1 MAAKLDTVVKQQSA
15 GLEQFVSG
23 YRLLPGVFDE
33 MMDSNG
39 RVRAHWQPFLSM
51 LATLGS
57 DEINRRFAAADR
69 YLRDSGVFYRVYEDA
84 AGIERPWPLSHVP
97 LIIEPNEW
105 QQLEAGLIQR
115 AELLEAVLA
124 DAYGSASL
132 TGEGRLPAALI
143 AGNPEFLRPL
153 VGVAPPGGAH
163 LRFYAVD
170 VGRGADGRWWVLN
183 DRAQAPSGAGY
194 AIENRLALS
203 RGIPDIY
210 RTARVERVAPFFQAF
225 QAELFALNRQ
235 DDARTCL
242 LTPGP
247 MNETY
252 FEHAYLARYLGLLL
266 VDGEDLIVRDDG
278 VFIRTV
284 SGLRRTEV
292 LLRRIDADF
301 ADPLELNAASRLG
314 VAGLLQAVRDGKIVI
329 VNSLGAGLIE
339 ARAMLA
345 FLPALAPTVLGAE
358 LKMPNVAT
366 WWLGRVDVREEL
378 LDKLDSMVIAAA
390 FTESFADGR
399 LGNEIFGAELD
410 DAQRHKL
417 IELIRDRGVDY
428 VAQEAVT
435 LSSMPVWREGRL
447 RPRPF
452 TLRLFLAK
460 VGERWQVMPG
470 GFVRIAENADARAMS
485 LQRGAATADAWV
497 LTHGPVGET
506 TLLPTAERMQVQR
519 ATGLLPSR
527 AADNLFWVG
536 RYVERAEATLRL
548 VRAMINRS
556 AEADDAAALV
566 IASIGGFLGAW
577 NAVATPTLPFPL
589 GGEGRE
595 GAAMAA
601 FTARAVLTRGDPEGS
616 LPHLTR
622 AARSAASVIRDRFS
636 PDAWRAIN
644 DLATMIATPLPMGPS
659 ESTIAERVEAALRII
674 SSLSGL
680 AQENMTQLAGW
691 RFLELGRRIERAL
704 LTCRLVRT
712 FAAKGA
718 PDGSLD
724 VLLELADSQISYRQ
738 RYVMIAALAPVIDLV
753 MLDPNNPRS
762 VVFQLDRIETH
773 LGALPRRNSTGRL
786 SPVQQIAASIATRLR
801 TADAA
806 KIDDD
811 LIFDIEQ
818 SLMKLS
824 DAISAAY
831 LTNNERSDSMWEALA

>member
-1 MAAKLDTVVKQQSA
+1 MLI
-15 GLEQFVSG
+15 SG
-23 YRLLPGVFDE
+23 YRPLHGVFDE
-33 MMDSNG
+33 MMDGDG
-39 RVRAHWQPFLSM
+39 RVRPHWQPFLSM
-51 LATLGS
+51 LAALGG

-84 AGIERPWPLSHVP
+84 AGIERPWPLSHIP
-97 LIIEPNEW
+97 LIIDPTEW
-105 QQLEAGLIQR
+105 RQLEAGLIQR

-124 DAYGSASL
+124 DSYGPGTL
-132 TGEGRLPAALI
+132 TRDGRLPAALI

-170 VGRGADGRWWVLN
+170 VGRGADGKWWVFN

-194 AIENRLALS
+194 TIENRLALS
-203 RGIPDIY
+203 RAIPDIY
-210 RTARVERVAPFFQAF
+210 RTARVERVAPFFQTL
-225 QAELFALNRQ
+225 QAELFALNRR
-235 DDARTCL
+235 DDARIGL

-266 VDGEDLIVRDDG
+266 VEGEDLVAEDDG

-314 VAGLLQAVRDGKIVI
+314 VPGLLQAVRDGKIVI
-329 VNSLGAGLIE
+329 INALGAGLVE

-345 FLPALAPTVLGAE
+345 FLPALAPVVLGAE

-366 WWLGRVDVREEL
+366 WWLGRAETRKEMIG
-378 LDKLDSMVIAAA
+378 KLDSMVIAPA
-390 FTESFADGR
+390 FTEQFSDPPFSSEIDG
-399 LGNEIFGAELD
+399 AKLD
-410 DAQRHKL
+410 DAQRRTL
-417 IELIRDRGVDY
+417 MQSIGDRGIDFV
-428 VAQEAVT
+428 VQEAVT
-435 LSSMPVWREGRL
+435 LSSMPVWRDGKL
-447 RPRPF
+447 QPRPF
-452 TLRLFLAK
+452 TLRLFVAR
-460 VGERWQVMPG
+460 VGDGWQVLPA
-470 GFVRIAENADARAMS
+470 GFVRIADDLDARAVS

-497 LTHGPVGET
+497 LSHGPVAET
-506 TLLPTAERMQVQR
+506 TLLPTPERMPVQR

-548 VRAMINRS
+548 VRALINRV
-556 AEADDAAALV
+556 AEADAAAAPV
-566 IASIGGFLGAW
+566 VASIGSLLSAW
-577 NAVATPTLPFPL
+577 NAIPPDTHDAPAT
-589 GGEGRE
+589 
-595 GAAMAA
+595 
-601 FTARAVLTRGDPEGS
+601 FTARAVLTRGDLEGS
-616 LPHLTR
+616 LPRLSGAAR
-622 AARSAASVIRDRFS
+622 AAASMIRDRFS

-644 DLATMIATPLPMGPS
+644 DLATMMSTPLAAGPT
-659 ESTIAERVEAALRII
+659 ESAIAERVESGLRTI
-674 SSLSGL
+674 SALSGL
-680 AQENMTQLAGW
+680 AQENMTRLAGW

-704 LTCRLVRT
+704 LTCRVTRV
-712 FAAKGA
+712 FAQPGA
-718 PDGSLD
+718 VEGGLD

-762 VVFQLDRIETH
+762 VVFQLDRIENH
-773 LGALPRRNSTGRL
+773 LGALPKRGSDGRL
-786 SPVQQIAASIATRLR
+786 SPVQQIAAGVATRLR
-801 TADAA
+801 TTEAA
-806 KIDDD
+806 AIDET
-811 LIFDIEQ
+811 LIFEVEQ
-818 SLMKLS
+818 ALMNLS

-831 LTNNERSDSMWEALA
+831 LTNTERSEPEWEALA

>member
-1 MAAKLDTVVKQQSA
+1 MAAQPDTVIEQQEA
-15 GLEQFVSG
+15 GLERLVSG
-23 YRLLPGVFDE
+23 YRPLPGVFDE
-33 MMDSNG
+33 MMDGDG
-39 RVRAHWQPFLSM
+39 RLRAHWRPLLAM
-51 LATLGS
+51 LAALGG
-57 DEINRRFAAADR
+57 DEINRRCAAADR
-69 YLRDSGVFYRVYEDA
+69 YLRNSGVFYRVYEDA
-84 AGIERPWPLSHVP
+84 AGIERPWPLSHIP
-97 LIIEPNEW
+97 LIIEPGEW
-105 QQLEAGLIQR
+105 QELEAGLSQR

-124 DAYGSASL
+124 DAYGPSTL

-153 VGVAPPGGAH
+153 VGIAPRGGAH

-203 RGIPDIY
+203 RAMPDIY
-210 RTARVERVAPFFQAF
+210 RTAKVERVAPFFQAF
-225 QAELFALNRQ
+225 QAELFSLNRQ

-266 VDGEDLIVRDDG
+266 VDGNDLIAREDG

-292 LLRRIDADF
+292 LLRRVDADF

-314 VAGLLQAVRDGKIVI
+314 VAGLLQAVRDGKIVV

-345 FLPALAPTVLGAE
+345 FLPALAPAVLGTD
-358 LKMPNVAT
+358 LKIPNVAT
-366 WWLGRVDVREEL
+366 WWLGRADVREAMIK
-378 LDKLDSMVIAAA
+378 KLDGMVVASA

-399 LGNEIFGAELD
+399 PGGEIVGAALD
-410 DAQRHKL
+410 AAQRGKL
-417 IELIRDRGVDY
+417 IQAIRDRGIDY
-428 VAQEAVT
+428 VVQEAVT
-435 LSSMPVWREGRL
+435 LSSMPVWRDGRL
-447 RPRPF
+447 QPRPF

-470 GFVRIAENADARAMS
+470 GFVRIAAGDDAHAVS

-497 LTHGPVGET
+497 LTHGPVGDT
-506 TLLPTAERMQVQR
+506 TLLPTPERMQVQR
-519 ATGLLPSR
+519 ASGLLPSR

-548 VRAMINRS
+548 TRAMINRS
-556 AEADDAAALV
+556 AEADDAAAV
-566 IASIGGFLGAW
+566 IAAIGALLAAW
-577 NAVATPTLPFPL
+577 DALPEAAPPASAVN
-589 GGEGRE
+589 
-595 GAAMAA
+595 MAR
-601 FTARAVLTRGDPEGS
+601 TVLSQSDLAGS
-616 LPHLTR
+616 LPYLVG
-622 AARSAASVIRDRFS
+622 AARSAASLIRDRFS
-636 PDAWRAIN
+636 PDAWRAIS
-644 DLATMIATPLPMGPS
+644 DLAAMIGAGLPQAPA
-659 ESTIAERVEAALRII
+659 ESAIAERVDAALRII
-674 SSLSGL
+674 ASLSGL

-704 LTCRLVRT
+704 LTCRLARA
-712 FAAKGA
+712 FAEAGA
-718 PDGSLD
+718 PDGGLD

-738 RYVMIAALAPVIDLV
+738 RYVMVAALAPVVDLV

-773 LGALPRRNSTGRL
+773 LGALPKRNSNGRL

-801 TADAA
+801 TADVAE
-806 KIDDD
+806 IDVA
-811 LIFDIEQ
+811 LIVELEQ
-818 SLMKLS
+818 ALMKLS
-824 DAISAAY
+824 DAIGAAY
-831 LTNNERSDSMWEALA
+831 LTSSERSDSGWEALA

>member
-1 MAAKLDTVVKQQSA
+1 MALQLDTAVAPNNA
-15 GLEQFVSG
+15 GLEQLIAS
-23 YRLLPGVFDE
+23 YRPLPGVFDE
-33 MMDSNG
+33 MMDGAG
-39 RVRAHWQPFLSM
+39 RVRSHWQPFLAM
-51 LATLGS
+51 IAALGS

-97 LIIEPNEW
+97 LIIEPGEW
-105 QQLEAGLIQR
+105 RQLEAGLIQR
-115 AELLEAVLA
+115 ADLLEAVLA
-124 DAYGSASL
+124 DSYGPGTL
-132 TGEGRLPAALI
+132 TRDGRLPAALI

-153 VGVAPPGGAH
+153 VGVEPRGGAH

-203 RGIPDIY
+203 RAIPDIY
-210 RTARVERVAPFFQAF
+210 RTTRVERVAPFFQAL
-225 QAELFALNRQ
+225 QAELFALNQR
-235 DDARTCL
+235 DDARIGL

-266 VDGEDLIVRDDG
+266 VEGEDLVVEDDG

-284 SGLRRTEV
+284 VGLRRTEV

-314 VAGLLQAVRDGKIVI
+314 VAGLLQAVRDGKIVVI
-329 VNSLGAGLIE
+329 NSLGAGLVE

-345 FLPALAPTVLGAE
+345 FLPALAPIVLGEE
-358 LKMPNVAT
+358 LKMQNVAT
-366 WWLGRVDVREEL
+366 WWLGRPDMREEML
-378 LDKLDSMVIAAA
+378 GKLDSMVIAAA
-390 FTESFADGR
+390 FTENFGDGR
-399 LGNEIFGAELD
+399 HGSEILGAKLD
-410 DAQRHKL
+410 EAQRQSL
-417 IELIRDRGVDY
+417 MQAIRDRGVDY
-428 VAQEAVT
+428 VVQEAVT
-435 LSSMPVWREGRL
+435 LSSMPVWRDGQL
-447 RPRPF
+447 QPRPF

-460 VGERWQVMPG
+460 TGGRWQVLPA
-470 GFVRIAENADARAMS
+470 GFVRVAEDVDARAVS

-497 LTHGPVGET
+497 LAHGPVAET
-506 TLLPTAERMQVQR
+506 TLLPTPERMPVQR

-548 VRAMINRS
+548 VRAIINRV
-556 AEADDAAALV
+556 AEADDAAAPV
-566 IASIGGFLGAW
+566 IASIGSLLAAW
-577 NAVATPTLPFPL
+577 NAIPEETNLAPETLI
-589 GGEGRE
+589 
-595 GAAMAA
+595 
-601 FTARAVLTRGDPEGS
+601 ARAVLTRADLEGA
-616 LPHLTR
+616 LPRLAGYAR
-622 AARSAASVIRDRFS
+622 AAASVIRDRFS

-644 DLATMIATPLPMGPS
+644 DLAIMISAPLAIGPAAS
-659 ESTIAERVEAALRII
+659 AIAERVEAALRIL

-680 AQENMTQLAGW
+680 AQENMTRLAGW

-704 LTCRLVRT
+704 LTCRLTRC
-712 FAAKGA
+712 FAQPGG
-718 PDGSLD
+718 PDGELD

-738 RYVMIAALAPVIDLV
+738 RYIMIAALTPVLDLV
-753 MLDPNNPRS
+753 ILDPNNPRS
-762 VVFQLDRIETH
+762 VVFQLERIETH
-773 LGALPRRNSTGRL
+773 LGALPNRNPSGRL

-801 TADAA
+801 TAEAVAVDDA
-806 KIDDD
+806 
-811 LIFDIEQ
+811 LILDIEQ
-818 SLMKLS
+818 ALMKLS

-831 LTNNERSDSMWEALA
+831 LTNTDRSEPVWEALA